1 MNKAYIIRK
10 EHKQKYI
17 EGFVT
22 EDGNPYNGKSPKKL
36 FRSTLEAR
44 IWLKENCED
53 DLEYYYM
60 IQEVFIA
67 E

>member
-1 MNKAYIIRK
+1 MKKRYIIRK
-10 EHKQKYI
+10 EHKQSFI
-17 EGFVT
+17 EGFAT
-22 EDGNPYNGKSPKKL
+22 EDGKPYNGQSPKKL
-36 FRSTLEAR
+36 FASRLEAR
-44 IWLKENCED
+44 IWLNQNCED